1 MSYQIGQFRRAQLS
15 IANYRTLLKY
25 NITTVTNNNTNVA
38 FLDTAISLT
47 SGSVL
52 DNKHSYYL
60 QFTVKQKNSV
70 QNFSLQLQNSNDSQ
84 TIEDYTVPAGTG
96 STTFDIVFTPNS
108 TYNLIVFVLAR
119 TAEDY
124 NIIEN
129 SQYGRIMDIT
139 VNENNIY
146 LMTNIIDTLASTY
159 GLTELI
165 RIGIQG
171 PTGLMM
177 SINGEQIKVGKTGIY
192 ELNDINIKITYLGFA
207 LKENALNI
215 DGYDNFIL
223 DFEY

>member
-25 NITTVTNNNTNVA
+25 NITTVANNNTNVT

-47 SGSVL
+47 SDSVL

-60 QFTVKQKNSV
+60 RFTVKQKNSV
-70 QNFSLQLQNSNDSQ
+70 QNFSLQLQNSDNSQ

>member
-1 MSYQIGQFRRAQLS
+1 M
-15 IANYRTLLKY
+15 
-25 NITTVTNNNTNVA
+25 
-38 FLDTAISLT
+38 
-47 SGSVL
+47 
-52 DNKHSYYL
+52 
-60 QFTVKQKNSV
+60 NSV

-96 STTFDIVFTPNS
+96 SMTFDIVFTPNA

-119 TAEDY
+119 TTEDY

-139 VNENNIY
+139 INENNIY

-159 GLTELI
+159 GLVELI
-165 RIGIQG
+165 RIGVQG

-207 LKENALNI
+207 LKENVLNV

>member
-1 MSYQIGQFRRAQLS
+1 M
-15 IANYRTLLKY
+15 
-25 NITTVTNNNTNVA
+25 
-38 FLDTAISLT
+38 
-47 SGSVL
+47 
-52 DNKHSYYL
+52 
-60 QFTVKQKNSV
+60 NSV

-96 STTFDIVFTPNS
+96 STTFDIVLTPNA

-119 TAEDY
+119 TTEDY
-124 NIIEN
+124 NVIEN

-146 LMTNIIDTLASTY
+146 LMTNIIDTLASSY

-165 RIGIQG
+165 RIGVQG

-177 SINGEQIKVGKTGIY
+177 SINGEQIKIGKTGIY

-207 LKENALNI
+207 LKENVLNV

>member
-1 MSYQIGQFRRAQLS
+1 M
-15 IANYRTLLKY
+15 
-25 NITTVTNNNTNVA
+25 
-38 FLDTAISLT
+38 
-47 SGSVL
+47 
-52 DNKHSYYL
+52 
-60 QFTVKQKNSV
+60 NSV
-70 QNFSLQLQNSNDSQ
+70 QNFSLQLQNSTDSQ

-119 TAEDY
+119 TTEDY

-165 RIGIQG
+165 RIGVQG

-192 ELNDINIKITYLGFA
+192 ELNDVNIKITYLGFA
-207 LKENALNI
+207 LKENVLNV

>member
-1 MSYQIGQFRRAQLS
+1 M
-15 IANYRTLLKY
+15 
-25 NITTVTNNNTNVA
+25 
-38 FLDTAISLT
+38 
-47 SGSVL
+47 
-52 DNKHSYYL
+52 
-60 QFTVKQKNSV
+60 NSV

-96 STTFDIVFTPNS
+96 YTTFDIVFTPNAI
-108 TYNLIVFVLAR
+108 YNLIVFVLSR
-119 TAEDY
+119 TTEDY

-165 RIGIQG
+165 RIGVQG

-192 ELNDINIKITYLGFA
+192 ELNDVNIKITYLGFA
-207 LKENALNI
+207 LKENVLNV

>member
-1 MSYQIGQFRRAQLS
+1 M
-15 IANYRTLLKY
+15 
-25 NITTVTNNNTNVA
+25 
-38 FLDTAISLT
+38 
-47 SGSVL
+47 
-52 DNKHSYYL
+52 
-60 QFTVKQKNSV
+60 NSV
-70 QNFSLQLQNSNDSQ
+70 QNFSLQLQNSTDSQ

-119 TAEDY
+119 TTEDY

-129 SQYGRIMDIT
+129 SQHGRIMDIT

-165 RIGIQG
+165 RIGVQG

-192 ELNDINIKITYLGFA
+192 ELNDVNIKITYLGFA
-207 LKENALNI
+207 LKENVLNV

>member
-1 MSYQIGQFRRAQLS
+1 M
-15 IANYRTLLKY
+15 
-25 NITTVTNNNTNVA
+25 
-38 FLDTAISLT
+38 
-47 SGSVL
+47 
-52 DNKHSYYL
+52 
-60 QFTVKQKNSV
+60 NSV
-70 QNFSLQLQNSNDSQ
+70 QNFSLQLQNSTDSE

-119 TAEDY
+119 TTEDY
-124 NIIEN
+124 NVIEN
-129 SQYGRIMDIT
+129 SQHGRIMDIT

-165 RIGIQG
+165 RIGVQG

-192 ELNDINIKITYLGFA
+192 ELNDVNIKITYLGFA
-207 LKENALNI
+207 LKENVLNV

>member
-1 MSYQIGQFRRAQLS
+1 M
-15 IANYRTLLKY
+15 
-25 NITTVTNNNTNVA
+25 
-38 FLDTAISLT
+38 
-47 SGSVL
+47 
-52 DNKHSYYL
+52 
-60 QFTVKQKNSV
+60 NSV

-96 STTFDIVFTPNS
+96 STTFDIVLTPNA

-119 TAEDY
+119 TTEDY
-124 NIIEN
+124 NVIEN

-159 GLTELI
+159 GLAELI
-165 RIGIQG
+165 RIGVQG

-177 SINGEQIKVGKTGIY
+177 SINGEQIKIGKTGIY

-207 LKENALNI
+207 LKENVLNV

>member
-1 MSYQIGQFRRAQLS
+1 M
-15 IANYRTLLKY
+15 
-25 NITTVTNNNTNVA
+25 
-38 FLDTAISLT
+38 
-47 SGSVL
+47 
-52 DNKHSYYL
+52 
-60 QFTVKQKNSV
+60 NSV

-96 STTFDIVFTPNS
+96 STTFDIVFTPNA

-119 TAEDY
+119 TTEDY
-124 NIIEN
+124 NVIEN

-159 GLTELI
+159 GLTELT
-165 RIGIQG
+165 RIGVQG

-177 SINGEQIKVGKTGIY
+177 SINGEQIKIGKTGIY
-192 ELNDINIKITYLGFA
+192 ELNDVNIKITYLGFA
-207 LKENALNI
+207 LKDNVLNV

>member
-1 MSYQIGQFRRAQLS
+1 M
-15 IANYRTLLKY
+15 
-25 NITTVTNNNTNVA
+25 
-38 FLDTAISLT
+38 
-47 SGSVL
+47 
-52 DNKHSYYL
+52 
-60 QFTVKQKNSV
+60 NSV
-70 QNFSLQLQNSNDSQ
+70 QNFSLQLQNSTDSQ

-146 LMTNIIDTLASTY
+146 LMTNIIDTLTSTY
-159 GLTELI
+159 GLTKLI

-177 SINGEQIKVGKTGIY
+177 SINGEQIKIGKTGIY

-207 LKENALNI
+207 LKENALNV

>member
-1 MSYQIGQFRRAQLS
+1 M
-15 IANYRTLLKY
+15 
-25 NITTVTNNNTNVA
+25 
-38 FLDTAISLT
+38 
-47 SGSVL
+47 
-52 DNKHSYYL
+52 
-60 QFTVKQKNSV
+60 NSV
-70 QNFSLQLQNSNDSQ
+70 QNFSLQLQSSTDSQ

-119 TAEDY
+119 TTEDY
-124 NIIEN
+124 NIIEKL
-129 SQYGRIMDIT
+129 QHGRIMDIT

-165 RIGIQG
+165 RIGVQG

-192 ELNDINIKITYLGFA
+192 ELNDVNIKITYLGFA
-207 LKENALNI
+207 LKENVLNI

>member
-1 MSYQIGQFRRAQLS
+1 M
-15 IANYRTLLKY
+15 
-25 NITTVTNNNTNVA
+25 
-38 FLDTAISLT
+38 
-47 SGSVL
+47 
-52 DNKHSYYL
+52 
-60 QFTVKQKNSV
+60 
-70 QNFSLQLQNSNDSQ
+70 
-84 TIEDYTVPAGTG
+84 
-96 STTFDIVFTPNS
+96 FTPNS

-119 TAEDY
+119 TTEDY
-124 NIIEN
+124 NVIEN
-129 SQYGRIMDIT
+129 SQHGRIMDIT

-177 SINGEQIKVGKTGIY
+177 SINGEQIKIGKTGIY
-192 ELNDINIKITYLGFA
+192 ELNDVNIKITYLGFA
-207 LKENALNI
+207 LKENVLNV

>member
-1 MSYQIGQFRRAQLS
+1 M
-15 IANYRTLLKY
+15 
-25 NITTVTNNNTNVA
+25 
-38 FLDTAISLT
+38 
-47 SGSVL
+47 
-52 DNKHSYYL
+52 
-60 QFTVKQKNSV
+60 NSV

-96 STTFDIVFTPNS
+96 STTFDIVFTPNA

-119 TAEDY
+119 TTEDY
-124 NIIEN
+124 NVIEN

-165 RIGIQG
+165 RIGVQG

-192 ELNDINIKITYLGFA
+192 ELNDVNIKITYLGFV
-207 LKENALNI
+207 LKENVLNV

>member
-25 NITTVTNNNTNVA
+25 NITTVTNNNANVT

-60 QFTVKQKNSV
+60 RFTVKQMNSV

-192 ELNDINIKITYLGFA
+192 EIGNTKITSLYFLQDVDNNT
-207 LKENALNI
+207 LI
-215 DGYDNFIL
+215 DYTLEF
-223 DFEY
+223 

>member
-1 MSYQIGQFRRAQLS
+1 MSYNIGQFRRAQLS

-25 NITTVTNNNTNVA
+25 NITTVTNNNTNVT

-47 SGSVL
+47 SDSVL

-84 TIEDYTVPAGTG
+84 TIENYTVPAGTG
-96 STTFDIVFTPNS
+96 SITFDIVFTPNS
-108 TYNLIVFVLAR
+108 IYNLIVFVLAR
-119 TAEDY
+119 TTEDY
-124 NIIEN
+124 NITED

-139 VNENNIY
+139 VNKNNIY
-146 LMTNIIDTLASTY
+146 LITNIINTLASTY
-159 GLTELI
+159 ELTRLI
-165 RIGIQG
+165 RIGVQG

-192 ELNDINIKITYLGFA
+192 ELNDVNIKITYLGFV
-207 LKENALNI
+207 LKENALNV

>member
-1 MSYQIGQFRRAQLS
+1 M
-15 IANYRTLLKY
+15 
-25 NITTVTNNNTNVA
+25 
-38 FLDTAISLT
+38 
-47 SGSVL
+47 
-52 DNKHSYYL
+52 
-60 QFTVKQKNSV
+60 NSV
-70 QNFSLQLQNSNDSQ
+70 QNFSLQLQNSTDSQ

-146 LMTNIIDTLASTY
+146 LMTNIIDTLTSTY

-207 LKENALNI
+207 LKENALNV

>member
-1 MSYQIGQFRRAQLS
+1 M
-15 IANYRTLLKY
+15 
-25 NITTVTNNNTNVA
+25 
-38 FLDTAISLT
+38 
-47 SGSVL
+47 
-52 DNKHSYYL
+52 
-60 QFTVKQKNSV
+60 NSV
-70 QNFSLQLQNSNDSQ
+70 QNFSLQLQNSTDSQ

-119 TAEDY
+119 TTEDY
-124 NIIEN
+124 NVIEN
-129 SQYGRIMDIT
+129 SQHGRIMDII

-165 RIGIQG
+165 RIGVQG

-192 ELNDINIKITYLGFA
+192 ELNDVNIKITYLGFA
-207 LKENALNI
+207 LKENVLNV

>member
-1 MSYQIGQFRRAQLS
+1 M
-15 IANYRTLLKY
+15 
-25 NITTVTNNNTNVA
+25 
-38 FLDTAISLT
+38 
-47 SGSVL
+47 
-52 DNKHSYYL
+52 
-60 QFTVKQKNSV
+60 NSV
-70 QNFSLQLQNSNDSQ
+70 QNFSLQLQNSTDSQ

-119 TAEDY
+119 TTEDY
-124 NIIEN
+124 NVIEN
-129 SQYGRIMDIT
+129 SQHGRIMDIT

-165 RIGIQG
+165 RIGVQG

-207 LKENALNI
+207 LKENALNV

>member
-1 MSYQIGQFRRAQLS
+1 M
-15 IANYRTLLKY
+15 
-25 NITTVTNNNTNVA
+25 
-38 FLDTAISLT
+38 
-47 SGSVL
+47 
-52 DNKHSYYL
+52 
-60 QFTVKQKNSV
+60 NSV

-96 STTFDIVFTPNS
+96 STTFDIVFTPNA

-119 TAEDY
+119 TTEDY
-124 NIIEN
+124 NVIEN

-159 GLTELI
+159 GLAELI
-165 RIGIQG
+165 RIGVQG

-177 SINGEQIKVGKTGIY
+177 SINGEQIKIGKTGIY
-192 ELNDINIKITYLGFA
+192 ELNDVNIKITYLGFA
-207 LKENALNI
+207 LKENVLNV

>member
-1 MSYQIGQFRRAQLS
+1 M
-15 IANYRTLLKY
+15 
-25 NITTVTNNNTNVA
+25 
-38 FLDTAISLT
+38 
-47 SGSVL
+47 
-52 DNKHSYYL
+52 
-60 QFTVKQKNSV
+60 NSV
-70 QNFSLQLQNSNDSQ
+70 QNFSLQLQNSTDSQ

-108 TYNLIVFVLAR
+108 IYNLIVFVLAR
-119 TAEDY
+119 TTEDY
-124 NIIEN
+124 NVIEN
-129 SQYGRIMDIT
+129 SQHGRIMDIT

-165 RIGIQG
+165 RIGVQG

-192 ELNDINIKITYLGFA
+192 ELNDVNIKITYLGFA
-207 LKENALNI
+207 LKENVLNV

>member
-1 MSYQIGQFRRAQLS
+1 M
-15 IANYRTLLKY
+15 
-25 NITTVTNNNTNVA
+25 
-38 FLDTAISLT
+38 
-47 SGSVL
+47 
-52 DNKHSYYL
+52 
-60 QFTVKQKNSV
+60 NSV
-70 QNFSLQLQNSNDSQ
+70 QNFSLQLQNSTDSQ

-119 TAEDY
+119 TTEDY

-129 SQYGRIMDIT
+129 SQHGRIMDIT

-165 RIGIQG
+165 RIGVQG

-192 ELNDINIKITYLGFA
+192 ELNDVNIKITYLGFA
-207 LKENALNI
+207 LKENVLNI

>member
-1 MSYQIGQFRRAQLS
+1 M
-15 IANYRTLLKY
+15 
-25 NITTVTNNNTNVA
+25 
-38 FLDTAISLT
+38 
-47 SGSVL
+47 
-52 DNKHSYYL
+52 
-60 QFTVKQKNSV
+60 NSV
-70 QNFSLQLQNSNDSQ
+70 QNFSLQLQNSTDSQ

-119 TAEDY
+119 TTEDY
-124 NIIEN
+124 NVIEN
-129 SQYGRIMDIT
+129 SQHGRIMDIT

-165 RIGIQG
+165 RIGVQG

-192 ELNDINIKITYLGFA
+192 ELNDVNIKITYLGFA
-207 LKENALNI
+207 LKENVLNV

>member
-1 MSYQIGQFRRAQLS
+1 M
-15 IANYRTLLKY
+15 
-25 NITTVTNNNTNVA
+25 
-38 FLDTAISLT
+38 
-47 SGSVL
+47 
-52 DNKHSYYL
+52 
-60 QFTVKQKNSV
+60 NSV
-70 QNFSLQLQNSNDSQ
+70 QNFSLQLQNSTDSQ

-119 TAEDY
+119 TTEDY
-124 NIIEN
+124 NVIEN
-129 SQYGRIMDIT
+129 LQHGRIMDIT

-165 RIGIQG
+165 RIGVQG

-192 ELNDINIKITYLGFA
+192 ELNDVNIKITYLGFA
-207 LKENALNI
+207 LKENVLNI

>member
-1 MSYQIGQFRRAQLS
+1 M
-15 IANYRTLLKY
+15 
-25 NITTVTNNNTNVA
+25 
-38 FLDTAISLT
+38 
-47 SGSVL
+47 
-52 DNKHSYYL
+52 
-60 QFTVKQKNSV
+60 NSV

-119 TAEDY
+119 TTEDY
-124 NIIEN
+124 NVIEN

-146 LMTNIIDTLASTY
+146 LITNIIDTLASTY

-207 LKENALNI
+207 LKENVLNA